1 MSYMKRFIED
11 HLDDTKELL
20 KMGMTMEDIQEF
32 RELYYLEQ
40 VGYSNTNS
48 SMEEES

>member
-11 HLDDTKELL
+11 HLDDAEELL

-32 RELYYLEQ
+32 RELYYPE
-40 VGYSNTNS
+40 
-48 SMEEES
+48 EEES